1 MEKLEIRNI
10 IKDINGNEARIYHIE
25 IGNIY
30 TVLLN
35 ETKIMQNI
43 YSIKEIQM
51 GILDGKLE
59 LIKEDS

>member
-25 IGNIY
+25 NGNIY

-35 ETKIMQNI
+35 ETKLMQNI
-43 YSIKEIQM
+43 
-51 GILDGKLE
+51 
-59 LIKEDS
+59 

>member
-25 IGNIY
+25 NGNIY

-51 GILDGKLE
+51 GILDNKDS
-59 LIKEDS
+59 IKYLV